1 MRNQRKVP
9 GAVFSGVLIF
19 AVAPAA
25 AHQLQPVNVTG
36 QTQQQ
41 PPPVAASEGRV
52 DGDELRTRPILR
64 TGEVMETVPGLIATQ
79 HSGSGKANQY
89 FLRGFNLD
97 HGTDFNTS
105 VDGMPVNMP
114 THGHGQGYTDI
125 NFLIPEM
132 VDDVYYRKG
141 PYYAGVGDFSGAG
154 SVDIRTRTRA
164 EGQRLKLTAG
174 GDDYYRALFYG
185 GNEVGEGD
193 LVYALESQTYNG
205 PWEDV
210 SEDVEKYNG
219 LLRYGWNQG
228 DTRYTTTVMGYSNR
242 WNSADQIPRRAV
254 RSGLIDEL
262 GSLDEDAGG
271 ESERYSLSLSWSNP
285 RQQGTIYAIDYGLNL
300 WSNFTY
306 FLDDP
311 VNGDE
316 FEQVDERGVYG
327 GEVSFNNDLRLA
339 GMPVTGRWGLNLR
352 HDDIRDVGLFS
363 SAGRQ
368 RLGTVRRDEVSQTAA
383 GVFGSLEFQLAERWR
398 ATAGLRYDHYYF
410 DVNDRAGINEN
421 GVDLSANSGNADDGI
436 VSPKFSLVWLA
447 SEQAEYYLSS
457 GFGFHSND
465 ARGTTIEVDPL
476 DGSAAEK
483 VDPLVRSRGEELG
496 ARFYPARNLEMSL
509 ALWQLRLDSELLF
522 VGDAGNTEAGRPSL
536 RRGVEF
542 NVFYNPTDWLSLD
555 LELAATRARYRDDEP
570 GEGDYVEGAP
580 DRVIGAGAHYHSGH
594 WFGGYRIRHLGP
606 RPLDSFSDQES
617 SSTTIQNVK
626 AGWRGGDWELALEV
640 LNLADSGDHDIDY
653 FYASRLQGEPAAGV
667 EDLHYHPI
675 LPRTWRL
682 SVERAF

>member
-1 MRNQRKVP
+1 MRSQRRMSGKV
-9 GAVFSGVLIF
+9 AVGVLFI
-19 AVAPAA
+19 ASLPAA
-25 AHQLQPVNVTG
+25 AHELQPVNVTG
-36 QTQQQ
+36 QAQQQ

-154 SVDIRTRTRA
+154 SVDIRTRTRS

-174 GDDYYRALFYG
+174 GDDYYRALLYG
-185 GNEVGEGD
+185 GSQVGEGD
-193 LVYALESQTYNG
+193 LGYALESQTYNG

-219 LLRYGWNQG
+219 LLRYGWDQG
-228 DTRYTTTVMGYSNR
+228 DTRYTTTAMAYSNR
-242 WNSADQIPRRAV
+242 WDSADQIPRRAV

-327 GEVSFNNDLRLA
+327 GEVSFNNDLHLA
-339 GMPVTGRWGLNLR
+339 GMPVTGRWGLTLR
-352 HDDIRDVGLFS
+352 H
-363 SAGRQ
+363 
-368 RLGTVRRDEVSQTAA
+368 VRRDEVSQTAA
-383 GVFGSLEFQLAERWR
+383 GLFGSLEFQLAERWR

-436 VSPKFSLVWLA
+436 VSPKFSLAGLA

-536 RRGVEF
+536 WRGVEF
-542 NVFYNPTDWLSLD
+542 NLFYNPTDWLSLD
-555 LELAATRARYRDDEP
+555 LELAATRAR
-570 GEGDYVEGAP
+570 
-580 DRVIGAGAHYHSGH
+580 
-594 WFGGYRIRHLGP
+594 
-606 RPLDSFSDQES
+606 
-617 SSTTIQNVK
+617 
-626 AGWRGGDWELALEV
+626 
-640 LNLADSGDHDIDY
+640 
-653 FYASRLQGEPAAGV
+653 
-667 EDLHYHPI
+667 
-675 LPRTWRL
+675 
-682 SVERAF
+682 

>member
-1 MRNQRKVP
+1 MRIHRV
-9 GAVFSGVLIF
+9 GAGA
-19 AVAPAA
+19 AVMGLFWAMSSPVGG
-25 AHQLQPVNVTG
+25 HELQPVNVSG
-36 QTQQQ
+36 EAQQQ
-41 PPPVAASEGRV
+41 PLPVAASEGRV

-114 THGHGQGYTDI
+114 THGHGQGYSDI

-132 VDDVYYRKG
+132 IDDVYYRKG

-154 SVDIRTRTRA
+154 SVDLRTRTRA
-164 EGQRLKLTAG
+164 DGQRLKLTAG
-174 GDDYYRALFYG
+174 GDDYYRALLYG
-185 GNEVGEGD
+185 GSGVGDGD

-339 GMPVTGRWGLNLR
+339 GMPVTGRWGLSLR

-368 RLGTVRRDEVSQTAA
+368 RIGTVRRDEVSQTAA

-483 VDPLVRSRGEELG
+483 VDPLVRSRGEELCG
-496 ARFYPARNLEMSL
+496 
-509 ALWQLRLDSELLF
+509 
-522 VGDAGNTEAGRPSL
+522 
-536 RRGVEF
+536 
-542 NVFYNPTDWLSLD
+542 
-555 LELAATRARYRDDEP
+555 
-570 GEGDYVEGAP
+570 
-580 DRVIGAGAHYHSGH
+580 
-594 WFGGYRIRHLGP
+594 
-606 RPLDSFSDQES
+606 
-617 SSTTIQNVK
+617 
-626 AGWRGGDWELALEV
+626 
-640 LNLADSGDHDIDY
+640 
-653 FYASRLQGEPAAGV
+653 
-667 EDLHYHPI
+667 
-675 LPRTWRL
+675 
-682 SVERAF
+682 